1 MENYIGPYW
10 SDGKWQESVEF
21 GDTEPLSLVDAASR
35 LHDSAYAHYKDE
47 QHRIAAD
54 EIYSET
60 LKSLKEKYASL
71 ADVPLYGNYTKN
83 RALEFGSN
91 ALQGFKYGGVAG
103 ALGSLVYTGVKG
115 IVRLNDLIHNGGKYK
130 SDVLAYYDTDPKKIT
145 AVKVSRPDIPIV
157 KPIAPKTIASE
168 EYEMFKKNKTAPTP
182 PPRKPLEIPE
192 AAAPALY
199 RPLKKKRVRPIS
211 AADLELYLQYNPGA
225 RLKVM
230 EWLQKHNKTFP

>member
-21 GDTEPLSLVDAASR
+21 GDAEPMSLVDAASR

-60 LKSLKEKYASL
+60 LKTLKEKYASL

-91 ALQGFKYGGVAG
+91 ALQGFKYGGLAG
-103 ALGSLVYTGVKG
+103 ALGSLVYTGAKG
-115 IVRLNDLIHNGGKYK
+115 IIRLNDLIHNGDKYK
-130 SDVLAYYDTDPKKIT
+130 ADVMSYYDTDPKKIGT
-145 AVKVSRPDIPIV
+145 VKNVTVVPDIV
-157 KPIAPKTIASE
+157 KPKAPKTIALE
-168 EYEMFKKNKTAPTP
+168 EYEMFKKNKTAPSPTQS
-182 PPRKPLEIPE
+182 RPLEIPV
-192 AAAPALY
+192 AAAPPLY
-199 RPLKKKRVRPIS
+199 RPLKKKRVRPVT

-225 RLKVM
+225 RLKVL
-230 EWLQKHNKTFP
+230 EWIQKHNKTFP